1 MRPSR
6 RTFLTRCAAGAL
18 ATGVCRWKQATKG
31 ASVFGSEPVDGA
43 ASTLKPL
50 YAPDENIRIDATERT
65 FHVSSAVEMFEQYG
79 DLPEIWA
86 DAGVTDA
93 WLCAW
98 FYGYFPYPWDKLDYW
113 LGRIKKAG
121 LRPHLISVPFCHG
134 GGALD
139 PRDANFPNLP
149 PEHWK
154 TAKRWD
160 GSENWGFSW
169 HSPADVE
176 SAAAIR
182 TLKARY
188 G

>member
-113 LGRIKKAG
+113 LAESRKPDCARI
-121 LRPHLISVPFCHG
+121 
-134 GGALD
+134 
-139 PRDANFPNLP
+139 
-149 PEHWK
+149 
-154 TAKRWD
+154 
-160 GSENWGFSW
+160 
-169 HSPADVE
+169 
-176 SAAAIR
+176 
-182 TLKARY
+182 
-188 G
+188 